1 MNRREKLVQLRVA
14 EFDLRRTLES
24 GQVFHAM
31 PEGNGWQILVDR
43 TLLYAEQ
50 AGRALLRLRRDRRIL
65 LGITSPSIT
74 L

>member
-1 MNRREKLVQLRVA
+1 MNRRENLVQLRVA

-50 AGRALLRLRRDRRIL
+50 AGRALYVCAGQENLAWHYFAL
-65 LGITSPSIT
+65 
-74 L
+74 